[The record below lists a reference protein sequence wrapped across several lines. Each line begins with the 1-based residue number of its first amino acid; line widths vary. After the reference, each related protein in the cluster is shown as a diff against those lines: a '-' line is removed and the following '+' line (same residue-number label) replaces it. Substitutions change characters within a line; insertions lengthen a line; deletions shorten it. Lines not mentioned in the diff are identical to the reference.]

1 MDVILLQRVEKLG
14 AMGQVVKVKDGYARN
29 YLLPLGKALRAT
41 AANRAKYEADRVVLE
56 AKNAERRTGAAGE
69 AQKLDG
75 TNFIVIRQAGE
86 TGQLYGSVSPRDIAE
101 AVSTSGVAVSR
112 THVMLDTPIKAVGL
126 HQVRIALHP
135 EVITHVTINVARS
148 NDEAEAQLR
157 GEKLGSNQDDR
168 EEARAAAA
176 ALFED
181 EELAEDAVGSND
193 A

>member
-75 TNFIVIRQAGE
+75 KNFIVIRQAGE

-168 EEARAAAA
+168 EESRAAAA